1 MDTPKITW
9 EWGTAYDLFAS
20 LHVLHEPDSFGLR
33 ASWAAGVRSRLP
45 SEERE
50 LLEATKNLV
59 FIPLHWIHDLPD
71 PKDSTTAL
79 WALAQIPREER
90 LAALTCCPDMP
101 SKSDDIFQTVAA
113 KGSWDSQDLEA
124 LQAQYKAKYKEKGKS
139 TKTKELTSILDLWA
153 QPGEFGERYLNALR
167 AYHQAFFAEE
177 EKRITPALKT
187 ALNRAQEL
195 AERLSFE
202 DLVEEL
208 SQGLRLEAEMKF
220 KKMIFAPSY
229 WITPL
234 VVWDRIAED
243 EGLFLF
249 GARPDDAS
257 LVPGEVVPD
266 SLLRM
271 LKALADPTRLKIL
284 RYLVEDSLTPAELAR
299 RLRLRAP
306 TVTHHLKTLRLAGLV
321 HITFEE
327 RGERLYASRLS
338 AVSGMCESLYKYIGA
353 DVEAIVGEK

>member
-1 MDTPKITW
+1 MDAPKITW

-20 LHVLHEPDSFGLR
+20 LHVLHDPDSFELR

-50 LLEATKNLV
+50 LLERAKDLI
-59 FIPLHWIHDLPD
+59 FIPLHWIHQLPD

-79 WALAQIPREER
+79 WALAQTPREER
-90 LAALTCCPDMP
+90 LAALTCCQEMP
-101 SKSDDIFQTVAA
+101 SESEAIFRGVAA
-113 KGSWDSQDLEA
+113 KGSWDSEDLEA
-124 LQAQYKAKYKEKGKS
+124 LQDHYRAKKK
-139 TKTKELTSILDLWA
+139 TPKTKELTSILDIWT
-153 QPGEFGERYLNALR
+153 QPGDFGDLYLNALR

-177 EKRITPALKT
+177 EKRITPALKA
-187 ALNRAQEL
+187 ALNKAQEL
-195 AERLSFE
+195 AERLNFE

-220 KKMIFAPSY
+220 DKMVFAPSY

-234 VVWDRIAED
+234 VVWDSIAEH
-243 EGLFLF
+243 EGMFLF

-284 RYLVEDSLTPAELAR
+284 RYLFEESLTPAELAR

-327 RGERLYASRLS
+327 KGEKLYASRLS
-338 AVSGMCESLYKYIGA
+338 AVKGMCESLYRYIGA
-353 DVEAIVGEK
+353 DVEAVVEIE